1 MQTFDI
7 SFVAVYLLKIDVKK
21 PLENRGEMED
31 KGITLSFETDLS
43 LFFVFFVSLLFQSQ
57 LDFSYYYSA
66 VVLILFRGS
75 AASAMNFDK

>member
-1 MQTFDI
+1 M
-7 SFVAVYLLKIDVKK
+7 AVYLLKIDVKK

-43 LFFVFFVSLLFQSQ
+43 LLFFVSLLFQSQ
-57 LDFSYYYSA
+57 LDFSYYYFA
-66 VVLILFRGS
+66 VVLILFRSS

>member
-43 LFFVFFVSLLFQSQ
+43 LFFVVVSLHFQSQ
-57 LDFSYYYSA
+57 LDFSYYYFA
-66 VVLILFRGS
+66 VVLIFFRNS
-75 AASAMNFDK
+75 AASAVNFDK

>member
-21 PLENRGEMED
+21 TLENRGEMED

-43 LFFVFFVSLLFQSQ
+43 LFFVVVSLHFQSQ
-57 LDFSYYYSA
+57 LDFSYYYFAVALIFFRSPTASA
-66 VVLILFRGS
+66 V
-75 AASAMNFDK
+75 NFDK

>member
-43 LFFVFFVSLLFQSQ
+43 LFFVVVSLHFQSQ
-57 LDFSYYYSA
+57 LDFSYYYFA
-66 VVLILFRGS
+66 AVLIFFAILQLAR
-75 AASAMNFDK
+75 

>member
-43 LFFVFFVSLLFQSQ
+43 LFFVVVSLHFQSQ
-57 LDFSYYYSA
+57 LDFSYYYFA
-66 VVLILFRGS
+66 VVLIFFRNS
-75 AASAMNFDK
+75 AAGAVKFDK

>member
-43 LFFVFFVSLLFQSQ
+43 LFFVVVSLLFQSQ
-57 LDFSYYYSA
+57 LDFSYYYFA
-66 VVLILFRGS
+66 VVLIFFRNS
-75 AASAMNFDK
+75 AASAVNFDK